1 MQTLTLV
8 FVAVAVLAGATALAR
23 RASPV
28 GQRRNVFSVVL
39 VVLALL
45 AAFLLCFALGSL
57 VRGERPHA
65 EAWPPIPQRSAES
78 DRVEA

>member
-1 MQTLTLV
+1 MQTLTLA

-23 RASPV
+23 RAAPV
-28 GQRRNVFSVVL
+28 GQRRDVLSVIL

-57 VRGERPHA
+57 VRGERAHA
-65 EAWPPIPQRSAES
+65 EAGTQIRQGSVASE
-78 DRVEA
+78 RVEA